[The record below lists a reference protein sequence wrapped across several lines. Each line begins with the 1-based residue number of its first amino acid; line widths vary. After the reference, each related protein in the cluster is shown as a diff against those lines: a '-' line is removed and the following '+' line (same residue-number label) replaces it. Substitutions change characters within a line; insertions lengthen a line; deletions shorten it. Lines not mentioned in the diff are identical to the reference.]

1 LRYLRDNALSATPE
15 GQEIIRLYYQ
25 WSPVITMAIQNDEE
39 VRVEIKALVDGILQM
54 ILEGQ

>member
-1 LRYLRDNALSATPE
+1 MSATPE
-15 GQEIIRLYYQ
+15 GKEIIRLYYQ
-25 WSPVITMAIQNDEE
+25 WSPVITMAIQNDED

>member
-1 LRYLRDNALSATPE
+1 MSATPE
-15 GQEIIRLYYQ
+15 GQEINRLYYQ